1 MNDWNT
7 ALNGMSPSNPSIQGS
22 GNPEKEDAER
32 VKKPLR
38 MEDTKE
44 RKPSKYNT
52 TDVHM
57 NSWRL

>member
-1 MNDWNT
+1 
-7 ALNGMSPSNPSIQGS
+7 MSPSNPSTQGS
-22 GNPEKEDAER
+22 ENPEKEDAER
-32 VKKPLR
+32 VKKPLM

>member
-1 MNDWNT
+1 
-7 ALNGMSPSNPSIQGS
+7 MSPSNPSLQGS
-22 GNPEKEDAER
+22 ENPEKEDAER
-32 VKKPLR
+32 VKKPLM

-44 RKPSKYNT
+44 TKPSKYNT